1 MNFYPGYSNPYYNS
15 QMQAPMPRVNPMEN
29 QYPQYTQPQTNTPIF
44 KQNVGL
50 QGKSVDSLDVVKA
63 MDIPLDGSISYFPLT
78 DGSAIVTKQLQ
89 VDGTSKTIVYKPID
103 DVANKLPKYI
113 TTEELDDVIK
123 KVDNTPLKEDIKV
136 LKRQIKDLN
145 DALNE
150 IQSGKDE

>member
-1 MNFYPGYSNPYYNS
+1 MNFYPGYNNPYYNS
-15 QMQAPMPRVNPMEN
+15 QIQPQMPRTSPMDNQFNQYMQPQNNNPM
-29 QYPQYTQPQTNTPIF
+29 Y
-44 KQNVGL
+44 KQNLGL

-89 VDGTSKTIVYKPID
+89 VDGTSKTIIYKPVED
-103 DVANKLPKYI
+103 SNVKLPKYI